1 MRTSALPSLALLLLA
16 LAAAPA
22 LAKPW
27 QGIEPGVSR
36 REDVLKRF
44 GAPTRTVKPEA
55 GKPGP
60 EVLAYLAKQAIK
72 GTTQVQFKLDPAS
85 GVVDRID
92 VFPAPVI
99 DREAIE
105 NTYGAACPTG
115 PLPDAP
121 CYLKKITEDFRSYY
135 LYPRLGLAIFFNED
149 GKTVNSFIFTT
160 LHGAK

>member
-1 MRTSALPSLALLLLA
+1 MRSPSPFRLALLLLA

-36 REDVLKRF
+36 REDVLARF
-44 GAPTRTVKPEA
+44 GAPSRTVKPEP

-60 EVLAYLAKQAIK
+60 EILAYLSKRAIR
-72 GTTQVQFKLDPAS
+72 GTTQVQFKLDAAT
-85 GVVDRID
+85 GVVERID

-99 DREAIE
+99 EREAIE
-105 NTYGAACPTG
+105 NTYGAACPAG
-115 PLPDAP
+115 PLPEQP
-121 CYLKKITEDFRSYY
+121 CFLKKITDDFRSYY
-135 LYPRLGLAIFFNED
+135 LYPRLGLAVFFNED

-160 LHGAK
+160 MKAAK